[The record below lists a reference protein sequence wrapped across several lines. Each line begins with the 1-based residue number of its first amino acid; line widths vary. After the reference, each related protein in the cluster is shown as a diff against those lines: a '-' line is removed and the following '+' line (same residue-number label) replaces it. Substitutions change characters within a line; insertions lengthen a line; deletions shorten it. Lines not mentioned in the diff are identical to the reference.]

1 MSVTAFTCGNEERRE
16 RVAASALNG
25 IDYLEVA
32 NDDQTVLE
40 VHFLK
45 PITDPLTIDNVVIE
59 GGVRVRNVKLD
70 GAPTAAGSVL
80 TVTVAP
86 RGDFSTYRLRL
97 VAAGDRSRPPT
108 GYDPVLSQ
116 IEFSFKVGCPTE
128 FDCREVIE
136 CADEPLETAEI
147 DYLAK
152 DYARFRR
159 VMLDRLSITMP
170 DWKDRSAAD
179 VQVAMVEALAYV
191 ADQLSYYQDAV
202 ATEAYLFTARTRTS
216 VRRHA
221 RLLDYFVDEGANA
234 RTWIAFLAT
243 SDGVVPRGARVIAH
257 DSDGPTLPLADF
269 ERLSE
274 GAVVFETVA
283 DLPLRVA
290 HNAIPFYTWSDT
302 ECCLAAGS
310 ARATLERP
318 VGSDLKPGSV
328 LVFEEILDPE
338 TGSPSLAR
346 RDRRHAV
353 RLSEARPEVDILD
366 GTPIW
371 QVEWDVAD
379 ALPFSIDISAPVD
392 GASQAIAVARGN
404 VVLADHGRSFEGDD
418 LLPNEPEANRRYR
431 PKLRRGNVSFAAPWD
446 PDASATAA
454 LRPTQPRVAEI
465 YPIAGSQRWEPRRDL
480 LNSGPFSRHF
490 VPETETDGSI
500 FLRFGDGTQG
510 LPPTVGTNLRVAYR
524 IGNGTEGNVGPDA
537 LNCLVDGLD
546 VAKVWNPLPAV
557 GGRAPESLEQVRT
570 SAPQAFRQQLRAV
583 TEADWVEVAER
594 HPEVQ
599 RAYAEYR
606 WTGSWYTAFLSVDRV
621 GGGAV
626 LEDPK
631 FRAEILAFLDRFR
644 IAGYDLELRDPQF
657 VPLEIELEVCI
668 DADRFQ
674 ADVRRELAEAFSA
687 NGFFHPD
694 RFSFGDRVYLSEVLA
709 TAANVDGVTSVYPLK
724 FQRWGKAANGETAA
738 GFIGVAP
745 HEIIRCDT
753 DPNQPENGRV
763 SFRIGGG
770 L

>member
-1 MSVTAFTCGNEERRE
+1 MSVSAFFCGNEERRE
-16 RVAASALNG
+16 RVTASALNG

-32 NDDQTVLE
+32 NDDQTILE

-45 PITDPLTIDNVVIE
+45 PIVDPLTIENVLIE
-59 GGVRVRNVKLD
+59 GGVRVKNIKLAAD
-70 GAPTAAGSVL
+70 PTVAGNVL

-86 RGDFSTYRLRL
+86 RGDFSTYLLRL
-97 VAAGDRSRPPT
+97 VAVGDKSRPPT

-116 IEFSFKVGCPTE
+116 IEFSFKVGCPTD
-128 FDCREVIE
+128 FDCRDVIE
-136 CADEPLETAEI
+136 CVDEVLETAEI

-159 VMLDRLSITMP
+159 VMLDRLSVTMP
-170 DWKDRSAAD
+170 DWKDRNPAD
-179 VQVAMVEALAYV
+179 VEVALVEVLAYV

-234 RTWIAFLAT
+234 RTWIAFLAS
-243 SDGVVPRGARVIAH
+243 SDGVVSKGSRVIAH
-257 DSDGPTLPLADF
+257 DSGGPILSASDF
-269 ERLSE
+269 QKLSE
-274 GAVVFETVA
+274 STVVFETMA

-290 HNAIPFYTWSDT
+290 HNAIEFYTWSDT
-302 ECCLAAGS
+302 ECCLPMGS
-310 ARATLERP
+310 TRATLRRP
-318 VGSDLKPGSV
+318 AGSDLKVGVV
-328 LVFEEILDPE
+328 LVFEEILDAE

-353 RLSEARPEVDILD
+353 RLTAARPEVDILD
-366 GTPIW
+366 GTTIW
-371 QVEWDVAD
+371 QIAWDVAD
-379 ALPFSIDISAPVD
+379 ALPFALDVSAPVD
-392 GASQAIAVARGN
+392 GASQSIAVARGN

-418 LLPNEPEANRRYR
+418 LAPNEPEAHRRYR
-431 PKLRRGNVSFAAPWD
+431 PKLRRANVSFAAPWD
-446 PDASATAA
+446 PAESATAA
-454 LRPTQPRVAEI
+454 LEPVAPRVAAI
-465 YPIAGSQRWEPRRDL
+465 FPIAGSQRWEPRRDL
-480 LNSGPFSRHF
+480 LNSTPFSRHF

-524 IGNGTEGNVGPDA
+524 IGNGSEGNVGPNA
-537 LNCLVDGLD
+537 LNCLVAGAD
-546 VAKVWNPLPAV
+546 VSKVWNPLGAR

-570 SAPQAFRQQLRAV
+570 AAPQAFRQQLRAV

-626 LEDPK
+626 LADPE
-631 FRAEILAFLDRFR
+631 FRSEILDFLDRFR

-657 VPLEIELEVCI
+657 VPLDIELEICI
-668 DADRFQ
+668 DGDRFQ
-674 ADVRRELAEAFSA
+674 ADVRRELADAFSS
-687 NGFFHPD
+687 NRFFHPD

-709 TAANVDGVTSVYPLK
+709 VAAEVDGVTSVYPLK
-724 FQRWGKAANGETAA
+724 FQRWGKAANGEIAA